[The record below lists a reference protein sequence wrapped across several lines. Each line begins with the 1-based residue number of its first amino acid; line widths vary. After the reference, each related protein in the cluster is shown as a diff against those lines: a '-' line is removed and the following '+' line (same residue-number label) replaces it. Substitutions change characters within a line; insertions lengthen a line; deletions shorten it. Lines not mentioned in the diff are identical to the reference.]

1 MPDSRQGSTAT
12 ARTDP
17 PAGAAAPGAN
27 GAAPTSGK
35 GEADPLIGK
44 LINGRFKV
52 LSVIARGGMGKVYKA
67 EQSPLGRLCA
77 LKVLSPKYEGDRD
90 PEFHKRFF
98 LEASTAAK
106 LTHANTVTIFDYGQ
120 DGEELYY
127 IAMEYI
133 EGRTLHRTL
142 REEGPLD
149 EVRTAVISGQI
160 CRSLRE
166 AHGLGVVHRDLKPG
180 NILLTD
186 RADERDIVKVLD
198 FGLVKDVSGEG
209 EDLTQAGLFMGSPK
223 YMAPEQILG
232 GEITPRTDIYS
243 LGVMMYEMLV
253 GKVPFDRGASVGTLM
268 AHVNDPL
275 PPMRQVNPKLQCS
288 PTMENIVNRC
298 LEKDPAKRFSSMKDL
313 LNALKRVGHEDGI
326 HLTDTQESMP
336 LARID
341 GTGMPTSI
349 SPTSN
354 PSSISGPQSISGA
367 QSISGDQSLINDSGR
382 QQPIF
387 ASPSISE
394 TLGSPGSQSDTDMAA
409 VQTPN
414 KGRTYVWGG
423 VAVAVALG
431 VGLVVVLSSGPKSPP
446 TIDQASAPPTA
457 TPTAVAPITPTAV
470 APTTATAAG
479 PVFRQVRV
487 ESDPSGASVS
497 EGDTQLCS
505 ATPCELTWK
514 DDAARAEHKLQVSK
528 KGYKNFRVTLSPTE
542 DKVNAKLEGIPVY
555 IPPPQPPPP
564 NPTGRPLYKKDI

>member
-1 MPDSRQGSTAT
+1 MAQSPLGSTA

-17 PAGAAAPGAN
+17 PAGG
-27 GAAPTSGK
+27 APTSSK
-35 GEADPLIGK
+35 SEPDPLIGR
-44 LINGRFKV
+44 LINGRFKIV
-52 LSVIARGGMGKVYKA
+52 SVIARGGMGKVYKA

-120 DGEELYY
+120 DGDDLYY

-142 REEGPLD
+142 REEGPMD
-149 EVRTAVISGQI
+149 EGRVALISSQI

-198 FGLVKDVSGEG
+198 FGLVKDVTGEA

-243 LGVMMYEMLV
+243 LGVMMYEMLA

-275 PPMRQVNPKLQCS
+275 PPLRTVNPKLQAS
-288 PTMENIVNRC
+288 PTMENIVTRC
-298 LEKDPAKRFSSMKDL
+298 LEKDPSKRFNSMKDL
-313 LNALKRVGHEDGI
+313 LNALKRIGNEDGA
-326 HLTDTQESMP
+326 LTDTHESMP
-336 LARID
+336 LARVAA
-341 GTGMPTSI
+341 S
-349 SPTSN
+349 SP
-354 PSSISGPQSISGA
+354 PSSGDSLQVGAGGSGPQSLSGPL
-367 QSISGDQSLINDSGR
+367 SITDSGR

-394 TLGSPGSQSDTDMAA
+394 TLNSPATSPTDTDMAA

-431 VGLVVVLSSGPKSPP
+431 IGLVVVL
-446 TIDQASAPPTA
+446 
-457 TPTAVAPITPTAV
+457 
-470 APTTATAAG
+470 
-479 PVFRQVRV
+479 
-487 ESDPSGASVS
+487 
-497 EGDTQLCS
+497 
-505 ATPCELTWK
+505 
-514 DDAARAEHKLQVSK
+514 
-528 KGYKNFRVTLSPTE
+528 
-542 DKVNAKLEGIPVY
+542 
-555 IPPPQPPPP
+555 
-564 NPTGRPLYKKDI
+564 